1 MSEPATV
8 TLARHFAS
16 LTIGRIPQKHL
27 DDAKA
32 LIADWFGVALAGSR
46 ADSGAIARRFAIETG
61 GVAEATIVNGRGAR
75 VPAVH
80 AAFANAIASHS
91 VELDDVDILALYHF
105 SPPVVAAALA
115 AAERAGSTGAE
126 LLTAVVAGCEAMA
139 RLSDATNPSLRDRGY
154 HTTPAVGGFGAA
166 VAAGLLFKLDEERM
180 VSALGL
186 AGAQASGL
194 MEMYGPS
201 MQKRFNPGP
210 AARNGVTSAVMAQL
224 GFTGAATILDGQRGF
239 CRAFSDK
246 FDPEALT
253 RGLGTEFPIY
263 IEYKAYSCARP
274 IHNGIDCALD
284 IRRQMGADRVDGIR
298 RITIRRHPAWAHYHQ
313 IPRPATHHE
322 AQVSMNYSV
331 AVALREGAALLPQ
344 YTEEKVH
351 DPAIIR
357 LSEMVTVVPDDGL
370 PRGVSCLMTAEA
382 ADGSTYSSQ
391 VDHPKGSIANPMT
404 PEEAAGKTHML
415 GDPVIGAAGV
425 DRLLERIRRVETLP
439 RAAELMELAQ
449 GSATGSHAAEET
461 PFARAS

>member
-1 MSEPATV
+1 MSEPAAV

-16 LTIGRIPQKHL
+16 LTIDQIPAKHL

-46 ADSGAIARRFAIETG
+46 TDSGAIARRFAVETG
-61 GVAEATIVNGRGAR
+61 GVAEATIVNGRGTR

-115 AAERAGSTGAE
+115 AAERADSTGAE

-154 HTTPAVGGFGAA
+154 HTTPAVGVFGAA
-166 VAAGLLFKLDEERM
+166 VAAGLLFRLDEERM
-180 VSALGL
+180 VSALGM

-210 AARNGVTSAVMAQL
+210 AARNGVTSSVMAQL

-298 RITIRRHPAWAHYHQ
+298 RITIQRHPAWAHYHQ
-313 IPRPATHHE
+313 IPRPATYHE

-344 YTEEKVH
+344 YTDEKVH
-351 DPAIIR
+351 DPAILR
-357 LSEMVTVVPDDGL
+357 LSEMVTVVPDDSL
-370 PRGVSCLMTAEA
+370 PRGVSCLVTVEA
-382 ADGSTYSSQ
+382 ADGATYSAQ
-391 VDHPKGSIANPMT
+391 VDHPRGSIANPMT
-404 PEEAAGKTHML
+404 PAEAAAKAHML
-415 GDPVIGAAGV
+415 GDPVLGAAAV
-425 DRLLERIRRVETLP
+425 DELLEQVKQLESLP
-439 RAAELMELAQ
+439 RAADLMAMVQ
-449 GSATGSHAAEET
+449 GASTDGRAGQDVGVEHAV
-461 PFARAS
+461 

>member
-1 MSEPATV
+1 VSEPAAV

-16 LTIGRIPQKHL
+16 LTIDRIPRKHL

-46 ADSGAIARRFAIETG
+46 ADSGAIARGFAAATG
-61 GVAEATIVNGRGAR
+61 GVAEARIVAGGGAR

-115 AAERAGSTGAE
+115 AAERADATGAE

-154 HTTPAVGGFGAA
+154 HTTPAVGVFGAA
-166 VAAGLLFKLDEERM
+166 VAAGLLFRLDEGRM

-210 AARNGVTSAVMAQL
+210 AARNGVTAAVMAEM
-224 GFTGAATILDGQRGF
+224 GFTGAATVLDGPRGF
-239 CRAFSDK
+239 CRAFSDRY
-246 FDPEALT
+246 DPEALL
-253 RGLGTEFPIY
+253 RGLGSEFPIF

-284 IRRQMGADRVDGIR
+284 IRRRLGADRVDGIR
-298 RITIRRHPAWAHYHQ
+298 AITIRRHPAWAHYHQ
-313 IPRPATHHE
+313 IPRPGTHHE

-351 DPAIIR
+351 DPAILR
-357 LSEMVTVVPDDGL
+357 LSELVTIVPDDTL
-370 PRGVSCLMTAEA
+370 PRGVSCLMTVEA
-382 ADGSTYSSQ
+382 ADGASFSSQ

-404 PEEAAGKTHML
+404 PEEAAGKAHLL
-415 GDPVIGAAGV
+415 GDPVIGAGAV
-425 DRLLERIRRVETLP
+425 ARLLEEVSRLEALP
-439 RAAELMELAQ
+439 RAAALMEAVQ
-449 GSATGSHAAEET
+449 GGDEARPRAPAAAHA
-461 PFARAS
+461 R